1 MNPSIVR
8 NVRLETVHT
17 RIKNMEP
24 GERLLVYS
32 EQSLKTALMSRL
44 SRISEKIKISLP
56 QKNTVPFTCPH
67 CDQNVRQSHS
77 NDRRINT
84 CSCLTAIF
92 SPPYTDLCAKEW
104 KQWGSLK
111 ALHTHKSS
119 ISRISTIQPI
129 IPSSPPFIKLSI
141 PPNIRPSTL
150 IQQTTADAGAPFA
163 NKLTRK
169 WLSPTLGIL
178 RVTNFPLLLT
188 RPS

>member
-111 ALHTHKSS
+111 ALHTQIIH
-119 ISRISTIQPI
+119 IQDLHDP
-129 IPSSPPFIKLSI
+129 
-141 PPNIRPSTL
+141 
-150 IQQTTADAGAPFA
+150 ADNPVIAAVYQAVDPAEHPAINTDPA
-163 NKLTRK
+163 NNRRCTD
-169 WLSPTLGIL
+169 
-178 RVTNFPLLLT
+178 LLDPQRQEREPEALP
-188 RPS
+188 RR